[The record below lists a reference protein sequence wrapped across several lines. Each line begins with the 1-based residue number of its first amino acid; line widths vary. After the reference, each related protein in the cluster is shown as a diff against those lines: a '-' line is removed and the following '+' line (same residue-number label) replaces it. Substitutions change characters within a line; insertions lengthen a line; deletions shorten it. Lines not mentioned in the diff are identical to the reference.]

1 MDLEKQVREQSVC
14 PICHD
19 KVGVKDGKFNE
30 HAKRAWNNLA
40 LKLGPEYRCPG
51 SGSVVGGK

>member
-1 MDLEKQVREQSVC
+1 MREQSVC
-14 PICHD
+14 PICHCE
-19 KVGVKDGKFNE
+19 VSVKDGKYSE

-51 SGSVVGGK
+51 SGMEVVTK